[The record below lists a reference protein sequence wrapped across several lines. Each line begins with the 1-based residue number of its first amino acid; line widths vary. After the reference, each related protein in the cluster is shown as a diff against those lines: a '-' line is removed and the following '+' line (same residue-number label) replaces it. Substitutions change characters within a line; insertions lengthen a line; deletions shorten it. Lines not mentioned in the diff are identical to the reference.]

1 MAKYEPPVDLDK
13 LLDGLTL
20 AKLQEIFRQ
29 VTKRKSDRIDPIRSS
44 FGNIKKEAVS
54 LEDKILSVMTY
65 ARQHRKFS
73 FRKMLER
80 QTDKVEVVVTFLAL
94 LELMKIGKI
103 RLTQEYL
110 FDDMLIETLEE
121 EGEEGE
127 LDLTDLMEDEQG
139 IRGEEADG

>member
-1 MAKYEPPVDLDK
+1 M
-13 LLDGLTL
+13 
-20 AKLQEIFRQ
+20 
-29 VTKRKSDRIDPIRSS
+29 S
-44 FGNIKKEAVS
+44 
-54 LEDKILSVMTY
+54 Y

>member
-1 MAKYEPPVDLDK
+1 M
-13 LLDGLTL
+13 
-20 AKLQEIFRQ
+20 
-29 VTKRKSDRIDPIRSS
+29 
-44 FGNIKKEAVS
+44 
-54 LEDKILSVMTY
+54 
-65 ARQHRKFS
+65 
-73 FRKMLER
+73 
-80 QTDKVEVVVTFLAL
+80 EVVVTFLAL

-139 IRGEEADG
+139 FRGEEADG